1 MTIYLID
8 FENVS
13 IGGLKGASD
22 LGQQDLVFLF
32 SSKNAAR
39 LTTATLATFNSTT
52 LKFVEV
58 PVKKQSLDMHLV
70 SYLGYLIGTTDAE
83 HFIII
88 SNDHDYDNIMAFW
101 RANGR
106 NVVIERRGSI
116 SPQAAAADKPAPSG
130 RSRYSR
136 SSSRSSEDKQSKKS
150 FNSSDET
157 KTEKTAPAGEEKNDA
172 KKPSAKQGS
181 NKTQA
186 PAKAENTAAVSDK
199 TAAVKE
205 ALSKVYDENVC
216 EDVLRIIAAHSEEH
230 NPLTSIHNDLRDS
243 YKDPDYLE
251 IYKLIKPVLSDSSAA
266 AGKRRKPGQTP
277 KGDNAAAAKDRSSK
291 KPEDN
296 AKEQGSKKPSDN
308 AKNDTVKKRG
318 KDPAQKNRPNSDV
331 TRINNEVQ
339 KLLSKAKFETEIIS
353 FVAGLASK
361 NHAAKGGKMTIYRSI
376 ISKYGREKGLEI
388 YDRLKPLFADT
399 ELWK

>member
-13 IGGLKGASD
+13 IGGLKGASE
-22 LGQQDLVFLF
+22 LGQNDLVFLF

-106 NVVIERRGSI
+106 NVTVERRGSI
-116 SPQAAAADKPAPSG
+116 AVNPAQDNKPSEN
-130 RSRYSR
+130 RRRRR
-136 SSSRSSEDKQSKKS
+136 SSSNTQAAPAVQTEAGKAIAGDTAAEEKKPESKKRGRSVSTVNTDQKAAGTVSED
-150 FNSSDET
+150 
-157 KTEKTAPAGEEKNDA
+157 AKND
-172 KKPSAKQGS
+172 
-181 NKTQA
+181 
-186 PAKAENTAAVSDK
+186 KAAAIR
-199 TAAVKE
+199 E
-205 ALSKVYDENVC
+205 ELSKVYDEAVC
-216 EDVLRIIAAHSEEH
+216 KDVLRIISSHSDER
-230 NPLTSIHNDLRDS
+230 NPLTSIHNDLRDT
-243 YKDPDYLE
+243 YQDPDYLD
-251 IYKLIKPVLSDSSAA
+251 IYKIIKPILSPAP
-266 AGKRRKPGQTP
+266 GRRSRHNTKTANTSQKP
-277 KGDNAAAAKDRSSK
+277 A
-291 KPEDN
+291 
-296 AKEQGSKKPSDN
+296 SDK
-308 AKNDTVKKRG
+308 A
-318 KDPAQKNRPNSDV
+318 PNSSV

-339 KLLSKAKFETEIIS
+339 KILSKAKYETEIIS
-353 FVAGLASK
+353 HVAGLAAKSHGVK
-361 NHAAKGGKMTIYRSI
+361 NGKMAVYRGI

-388 YDRLKPLFADT
+388 YDKLKALLSDPG
-399 ELWK
+399 LWE

>member
-13 IGGLKGASD
+13 IGGLKGAAE

-88 SNDHDYDNIMAFW
+88 SNDHDYDNIMDFW

-106 NVVIERRGSI
+106 NVTIERRGSI
-116 SPQAAAADKPAPSG
+116 SAEAAAQKAASSAKTR
-130 RSRYSR
+130 RSRN
-136 SSSRSSEDKQSKKS
+136 SSKTGEERKPQQSVNTPEEKKPVTETADNTRSKKRTP
-150 FNSSDET
+150 D
-157 KTEKTAPAGEEKNDA
+157 KTAETA
-172 KKPSAKQGS
+172 KADNTS
-181 NKTQA
+181 A
-186 PAKAENTAAVSDK
+186 PADK
-199 TAAVKE
+199 TAAIKE

-216 EDVLRIIAAHSEEH
+216 TDVLNIISSHSEEH
-230 NPLTSIHNDLRDS
+230 NPLTSIHNDLRDT
-243 YKDPDYLE
+243 YKDPDYLD
-251 IYKLIKPVLSDSSAA
+251 IYKLIKPILSDSSASSGRRRRQGKNPAPEA
-266 AGKRRKPGQTP
+266 APVAETHSS
-277 KGDNAAAAKDRSSK
+277 NESAAT
-291 KPEDN
+291 N
-296 AKEQGSKKPSDN
+296 AKAAPGKSRSKNSQP
-308 AKNDTVKKRG
+308 KKE
-318 KDPAQKNRPNSDV
+318 PNSAV

-339 KLLSKAKFETEIIS
+339 KILSKAKYETEIIS
-353 FVAGLASK
+353 HVAGLAAKSHGVK
-361 NHAAKGGKMTIYRSI
+361 NGKMAIYRGI

-388 YDRLKPLFADT
+388 YDRLKTLLSDP

>member
-13 IGGLKGASD
+13 IGGLKGAAE

-88 SNDHDYDNIMAFW
+88 SNDHDYDNIMDFW
-101 RANGR
+101 RAIGR
-106 NVVIERRGSI
+106 NVTIERRGSI
-116 SPQAAAADKPAPSG
+116 SAEAAAQKAASSAKTRRSRNSSKTGEERKPRQSVNTPEEKKPVTETADKTRG
-130 RSRYSR
+130 
-136 SSSRSSEDKQSKKS
+136 KKPTQ
-150 FNSSDET
+150 D
-157 KTEKTAPAGEEKNDA
+157 KTAETA
-172 KKPSAKQGS
+172 KADNTS
-181 NKTQA
+181 A
-186 PAKAENTAAVSDK
+186 PADK
-199 TAAVKE
+199 TAAIKE

-216 EDVLRIIAAHSEEH
+216 TDVLNIISSHSEEH
-230 NPLTSIHNDLRDS
+230 NPLTSIHNDLRDT
-243 YKDPDYLE
+243 YKDPDYLD
-251 IYKLIKPVLSDSSAA
+251 IYKLIKPILSDSSASSGRRRRQGKNPAPEA
-266 AGKRRKPGQTP
+266 APVTETHSS
-277 KGDNAAAAKDRSSK
+277 NESAAANTKAAPVKGRS
-291 KPEDN
+291 
-296 AKEQGSKKPSDN
+296 
-308 AKNDTVKKRG
+308 KNSQPKS
-318 KDPAQKNRPNSDV
+318 QPNSAV

-339 KLLSKAKFETEIIS
+339 KILSKAKYETEIIS
-353 FVAGLASK
+353 HVAGLAAKSHGVK
-361 NHAAKGGKMTIYRSI
+361 NGKMAIYRGI

-388 YDRLKPLFADT
+388 YDRLKTLLSDP

>member
-13 IGGLKGASD
+13 IGGLKGAD
-22 LGQQDLVFLF
+22 TLGQNDLVFLF

-106 NVVIERRGSI
+106 NVTIERRGSI
-116 SPQAAAADKPAPSG
+116 VPAAADDKPAANNKKRRQNNRKDSTAAENAKADIQVEKAASDNKRNNKKDVKPQQEKEAAAANDDK
-130 RSRYSR
+130 
-136 SSSRSSEDKQSKKS
+136 
-150 FNSSDET
+150 
-157 KTEKTAPAGEEKNDA
+157 
-172 KKPSAKQGS
+172 SA
-181 NKTQA
+181 A
-186 PAKAENTAAVSDK
+186 I
-199 TAAVKE
+199 KE
-205 ALSKVYDENVC
+205 ALGKVYDEAVC
-216 EDVLRIIAAHSEEH
+216 EDVLRIVASHSDEH
-230 NPLTSIHNDLRDS
+230 NPLTSIHNDLRDT
-243 YKDPDYLE
+243 YEDPDYLD
-251 IYKLIKPVLSDSSAA
+251 IYKLIKSVLSDGSARRSSGNRRRNRNTASSAEA
-266 AGKRRKPGQTP
+266 APEQNNSENSAHKTAGDRPSKPRT
-277 KGDNAAAAKDRSSK
+277 
-291 KPEDN
+291 
-296 AKEQGSKKPSDN
+296 
-308 AKNDTVKKRG
+308 
-318 KDPAQKNRPNSDV
+318 QKNQPNSDI

-339 KLLSKAKFETEIIS
+339 KILSKAKYETEIIS
-353 FVAGLASK
+353 HVAGLAAKSHGVK
-361 NHAAKGGKMTIYRSI
+361 NGKMAIYRGI

-388 YDRLKPLFADT
+388 YDHLKSLLSDSD
-399 ELWK
+399 LWK

>member
-13 IGGLKGASD
+13 IGGLKGAAE
-22 LGQQDLVFLF
+22 LGPQDLVFLF

-88 SNDHDYDNIMAFW
+88 SNDHDYDNIMDFW

-106 NVVIERRGSI
+106 NVTIERRGSI
-116 SPQAAAADKPAPSG
+116 SAEAAAQKAASSTG
-130 RSRYSR
+130 TRRSRN
-136 SSSRSSEDKQSKKS
+136 SSKPNEERKPRQSVNTPEEKKPVTETADNTRSKKRTP
-150 FNSSDET
+150 D
-157 KTEKTAPAGEEKNDA
+157 KTAETA
-172 KKPSAKQGS
+172 KADNTS
-181 NKTQA
+181 A
-186 PAKAENTAAVSDK
+186 PADK
-199 TAAVKE
+199 TAAIKE

-216 EDVLRIIAAHSEEH
+216 TDVLNIISSHSEEH
-230 NPLTSIHNDLRDS
+230 NPLTSIHNDLRDT
-243 YKDPDYLE
+243 YKDPDYLD
-251 IYKLIKPVLSDSSAA
+251 IYKLIKPILSDSSASSGRRRRQGKNPAPEA
-266 AGKRRKPGQTP
+266 APVTET
-277 KGDNAAAAKDRSSK
+277 NSSNESAAANTKTAPGKSRS
-291 KPEDN
+291 
-296 AKEQGSKKPSDN
+296 
-308 AKNDTVKKRG
+308 KNSQPKS
-318 KDPAQKNRPNSDV
+318 QPNSAV

-339 KLLSKAKFETEIIS
+339 KILSKAKYETEIIS
-353 FVAGLASK
+353 HVAGLAAKSHGVK
-361 NHAAKGGKMTIYRSI
+361 NGKMAIYRGI

-388 YDRLKPLFADT
+388 YDRLKTLLSDP

>member
-13 IGGLKGASD
+13 IGGLKGAD
-22 LGQQDLVFLF
+22 TLGQNDLVFLF

-106 NVVIERRGSI
+106 NVTIERRGSI
-116 SPQAAAADKPAPSG
+116 VPAALNEKPAAGNRNRRQNNRKDNMAAAAADNTKADTPVEKTSSDNKRHNNKDVKPRQEKEAAPAAAD
-130 RSRYSR
+130 
-136 SSSRSSEDKQSKKS
+136 EDK
-150 FNSSDET
+150 
-157 KTEKTAPAGEEKNDA
+157 
-172 KKPSAKQGS
+172 SA
-181 NKTQA
+181 A
-186 PAKAENTAAVSDK
+186 I
-199 TAAVKE
+199 KE
-205 ALSKVYDENVC
+205 ALGKVYDESVC
-216 EDVLRIIAAHSEEH
+216 EDVLRIVASHSDEH
-230 NPLTSIHNDLRDS
+230 NPLTSIHNDLRDT
-243 YKDPDYLE
+243 YEDPDYLD
-251 IYKLIKPVLSDSSAA
+251 IYKLIKSVLSDGSTRRTSGNRRRNKNTAVQTEAA
-266 AGKRRKPGQTP
+266 PEQT
-277 KGDNAAAAKDRSSK
+277 NT
-291 KPEDN
+291 EN
-296 AKEQGSKKPSDN
+296 
-308 AKNDTVKKRG
+308 T
-318 KDPAQKNRPNSDV
+318 AQKKEGEKTSKPRTQKNQPNSDV

-339 KLLSKAKFETEIIS
+339 KILSKAKYETEIIS
-353 FVAGLASK
+353 HVAGLAAKSHGVK
-361 NHAAKGGKMTIYRSI
+361 NGKMAIYRGI

-388 YDRLKPLFADT
+388 YDHLKSLLSDPD
-399 ELWK
+399 LWK

>member
-13 IGGLKGASD
+13 VGGLKGASD

-39 LTTATLATFNSTT
+39 LTTATLATFNNTT

-106 NVVIERRGSI
+106 NVTVERRGSI
-116 SPQAAAADKPAPSG
+116 SAEAAVEKKS
-130 RSRYSR
+130 
-136 SSSRSSEDKQSKKS
+136 SSSRRGRNSRSVSDNTSEHPAADTHTADTLEAADRVPAQ
-150 FNSSDET
+150 DERSGKGST
-157 KTEKTAPAGEEKNDA
+157 LSEEKL
-172 KKPSAKQGS
+172 SALRGS
-181 NKTQA
+181 I
-186 PAKAENTAAVSDK
+186 SG
-199 TAAVKE
+199 
-205 ALSKVYDENVC
+205 VYDESVC
-216 EDVLRIIAAHSEEH
+216 EDVLRIIASHSDER
-230 NPLTSIHNDLRDS
+230 NPLTSIHNDLRDT
-243 YKDPDYLE
+243 YEDPDYLD
-251 IYKLIKPVLSDSSAA
+251 IYKLIKSVLSEYPASSGRRGSRYNKRGQAASASADTAA
-266 AGKRRKPGQTP
+266 ATPAKEANTAESAEKPARRQNTGRAKNP
-277 KGDNAAAAKDRSSK
+277 KG
-291 KPEDN
+291 
-296 AKEQGSKKPSDN
+296 Q
-308 AKNDTVKKRG
+308 
-318 KDPAQKNRPNSDV
+318 PNSDV

-339 KLLSKAKFETEIIS
+339 KLLSKAKYSTEIIS
-353 FVAGLASK
+353 YVAGLAAKKHGEK
-361 NHAAKGGKMTIYRSI
+361 NGKMAIYRNI
-376 ISKYGREKGLEI
+376 ISTYGRDQGLEI
-388 YDRLKPLFADT
+388 YDRLKPLFNDP

>member
-13 IGGLKGASD
+13 IGGLKGAAE
-22 LGQQDLVFLF
+22 LGPQDLVFLF

-88 SNDHDYDNIMAFW
+88 SNDHDYDNIMDFW

-106 NVVIERRGSI
+106 NVTIERRGSI
-116 SPQAAAADKPAPSG
+116 SAEAAAQKAASSTKTR
-130 RSRYSR
+130 RSRN
-136 SSSRSSEDKQSKKS
+136 SSKTGEERKPQQSVNTPEEKKPVTETADNTRSKKRTP
-150 FNSSDET
+150 D
-157 KTEKTAPAGEEKNDA
+157 KTAETTKADNT
-172 KKPSAKQGS
+172 S
-181 NKTQA
+181 A
-186 PAKAENTAAVSDK
+186 PADK
-199 TAAVKE
+199 TAAIKE

-216 EDVLRIIAAHSEEH
+216 TDVLNIISSHSEEH
-230 NPLTSIHNDLRDS
+230 NPLTSIHNDLRDT
-243 YKDPDYLE
+243 YKDPDYLD
-251 IYKLIKPVLSDSSAA
+251 IYKLIKPILSDSSASSGRRRRQGKNPAPEA
-266 AGKRRKPGQTP
+266 APVAETHSS
-277 KGDNAAAAKDRSSK
+277 NESAAANTKAVPGKSRSRNSQPK
-291 KPEDN
+291 S
-296 AKEQGSKKPSDN
+296 Q
-308 AKNDTVKKRG
+308 
-318 KDPAQKNRPNSDV
+318 PNSAV

-339 KLLSKAKFETEIIS
+339 KILSKAKYETEIIS
-353 FVAGLASK
+353 HVAGLAAKSHGVK
-361 NHAAKGGKMTIYRSI
+361 NGKMAIYRGI

-388 YDRLKPLFADT
+388 YDRLKTLLSDP